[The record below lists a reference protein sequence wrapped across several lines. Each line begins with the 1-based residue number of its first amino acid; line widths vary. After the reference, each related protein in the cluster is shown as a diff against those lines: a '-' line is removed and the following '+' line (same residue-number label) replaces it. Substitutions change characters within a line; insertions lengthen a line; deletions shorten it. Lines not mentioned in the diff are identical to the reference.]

1 MTDEAIVVI
10 TTAADRDEA
19 GRIAEA
25 LLSQSLAACVQFDDI
40 ESLYVWKGE
49 VARDPEVRVMIKTR
63 SALYPEVEAAIRA
76 AHSYET
82 PEVIAL
88 TVVAGSADYL
98 GWISNETGGKGG
110 DG

>member
-25 LLSQSLAACVQFDDI
+25 LLGQSLAACVQFDDI
-40 ESLYVWKGE
+40 ESLYVWNGE
-49 VARDPEVRVMIKTR
+49 VAREPEVRVMIKTR
-63 SALYPEVEAAIRA
+63 KDLYAEVEAAIRA

-82 PEVIAL
+82 PEIIAL

-98 GWISNETGGKGG
+98 GWIRNETGGKGG
-110 DG
+110 NG